1 MSEPAKPARNYLDT
15 SALIRAWRLAA
26 VPAGVTR
33 SHSVTEFYRTL
44 TGGITVPIKGTPT
57 RIQFSP
63 KEAAEGA
70 QATFAAVTFAD
81 LDGKETLAQTRA
93 AAAANIQGA
102 NVHDWMH
109 AAVAKRE
116 GCKAI
121 VTTNEKHFKAVSRLP
136 LVAPATVL

>member
-1 MSEPAKPARNYLDT
+1 MNYLDA
-15 SALIRAWRLAA
+15 SALVRAWRLEA
-26 VPAGVTR
+26 VPQGVTR

-63 KEAAEGA
+63 TVAAAGA
-70 QATFAAVTFAD
+70 QSTFAAVKFSD
-81 LDGKETLAQTRA
+81 LTGPETLKEVTA
-93 AAAANIQGA
+93 AAAENIQGA

-109 AAVAKRE
+109 AAVARRE

-121 VTTNEKHFKAVSRLP
+121 VTTNERHFKKVSRLP
-136 LVAPATVL
+136 LLDPAQAF

>member
-1 MSEPAKPARNYLDT
+1 MNYLDT
-15 SALIRAWRLAA
+15 SAMIRAWRMAK
-26 VPAGVTR
+26 VPRGVTR

-63 KEAAEGA
+63 EDSAEGA
-70 QATFAAVTFAD
+70 HTTFAAVNFAD
-81 LDGKETLAQTRA
+81 LGGPETLAETRA
-93 AAAANIQGA
+93 AAAANVQGA

-109 AAVAKRE
+109 AAVARRE

-121 VTTNEKHFKAVSRLP
+121 VTTNEKHFKQVSRLP
-136 LVAPATVL
+136 LLDPATAL